1 MKDETKLQL
10 KLPMCMKYR
19 FHDFLMETYLF
30 SDLFSDNFESGTA
43 LNSLAFQGMTLSI
56 TMLAAF

>member
-1 MKDETKLQL
+1 MKDERTQL

-43 LNSLAFQGMTLSI
+43 MNSLAFQGMTLSI
-56 TMLAAF
+56 TILAAF